1 MQEKARVAVLAGG
14 GSPEHGVSLISG
26 QGVYEALCALGYDAR
41 LVTVESLD
49 DLVPALRGIDAV
61 FSVLHG
67 GAGED
72 GTVQRLLEVMEIP
85 YVGSDAQASAR
96 AMDKEVAKEQF
107 RLLNIPTP
115 VGVAFRE
122 GNPAVFLEAARKAA
136 SYPLV
141 VKPISTG
148 STLGISIARN
158 DEDLSSAV
166 RSCIRDYGDV
176 LVESFVEGREL
187 TVGILDDEQGVD
199 ILPIIEIRCPD
210 GFFDFEAKYTDGV
223 SEFLV
228 PAPLAPDVAERVRR
242 VCLEA
247 HRALGCRGYSR
258 VDVRLAEDG
267 TPYILEVN
275 TLPGMTPMS
284 DLPRAAAAA
293 GIPYTQL
300 VERMLSSALRPKEA
314 TS

>member
-26 QGVYEALCALGYDAR
+26 QGVYEALCMLGYDAR

-49 DLVPALRGIDAV
+49 DLVPALRGIDVV

-85 YVGSDAQASAR
+85 YVGSNAQASAR
-96 AMDKEVAKEQF
+96 AMDKEAAKEQF

-115 VGVAFRE
+115 FGVAFRE
-122 GNPAVFLEAARKAA
+122 GDPAVFLETAREAA

-176 LVESFVEGREL
+176 LVESFVEGESSQSGSLTTSRESTFSRSSKSAVRMDSSTSRRSTPTESPSSSYQL
-187 TVGILDDEQGVD
+187 LY
-199 ILPIIEIRCPD
+199 PPRSRS
-210 GFFDFEAKYTDGV
+210 V
-223 SEFLV
+223 SVESASRHTARSGA
-228 PAPLAPDVAERVRR
+228 PATPASTFASPKTERRTSSR
-242 VCLEA
+242 SIPF
-247 HRALGCRGYSR
+247 RA
-258 VDVRLAEDG
+258 
-267 TPYILEVN
+267 
-275 TLPGMTPMS
+275 
-284 DLPRAAAAA
+284 
-293 GIPYTQL
+293 
-300 VERMLSSALRPKEA
+300 
-314 TS
+314 